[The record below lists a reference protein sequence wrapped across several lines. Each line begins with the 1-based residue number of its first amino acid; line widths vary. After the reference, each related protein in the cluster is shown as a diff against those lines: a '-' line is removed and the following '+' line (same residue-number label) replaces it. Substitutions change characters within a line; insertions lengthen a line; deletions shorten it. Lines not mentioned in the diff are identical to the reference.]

1 MTPNPPAIVH
11 RIRTLLDL
19 QIRTTM
25 SALSAPAGS
34 SMWQD
39 YAKREVE
46 IRELLEQ
53 LESGRIEINDRHRAG
68 ASNSFSA

>member
-34 SMWQD
+34 PMWQD
-39 YAKREVE
+39 YEKREVE

-53 LESGRIEINDRHRAG
+53 LESGSSELSG
-68 ASNSFSA
+68 LSQASKSFSA